1 MNYVKKRRDF
11 DPARHAA
18 YTALMQVATDDAYA
32 NLVLPAILRERGLR
46 PLDAA
51 FATEL
56 TYGTLRMQGK
66 YDSIIARSA
75 TRPLDQLDPAVAVL
89 LRLGA
94 HQLLTLRIA
103 PYAAVGETVALA
115 RQVASD
121 GPAKMINAVLRRLSE
136 RSPEEWDELLEATE
150 GADERRAAV
159 HSHPEWVVR
168 ALTQA
173 LKVAGRGDEI
183 DALLEANNLPPQ
195 VCLVARP
202 GMVEPVDLARTAAR
216 VLRTRATAGVISPY
230 AVNIAGGDPA
240 RLHEVRGAEA
250 AVQDEGSQMVAAVL
264 ASAPLDGPDER
275 WLDLCAGPGGKTALL
290 AGLAGARGVELL
302 ANEVTAHRADLVRQ
316 SVRTSTEWVE
326 VRTGDGRELGEEKEG
341 YFDRTLVDVPCSG
354 LGSLRR
360 RPEARWR
367 RQPRDIADLAPLQR
381 ELLAAAIKATRPG
394 GIVGYATCSP
404 HVAETHVVVQE
415 AIAKGLV
422 KPLDAVEVARMVA
435 SWREDFAF
443 GRVSDSLAGT
453 GKAGRANEE
462 VDCCFTPVN
471 EAGAAAETGRQGDVV
486 QLDGEET
493 GLANGS
499 APAEEAGP
507 DTDGH
512 ADEVGRAAA
521 SVQPAQEKAAG
532 AEAEEPQFTAEFGQG
547 PFLQLWP
554 HVNGTDAMFLALLEV
569 Q

>member
-1 MNYVKKRRDF
+1 MNYVKKRRDY

-18 YTALMQVATDDAYA
+18 YTALMQVETDDAYA
-32 NLVLPAILRERGLR
+32 NLALPAILRERHLR

-66 YDSIIARSA
+66 YDAIIARSA

-115 RQVASD
+115 RQVTSD

-136 RSPEEWDELLEATE
+136 KSPAEWDELLAATE
-150 GADERRAAV
+150 GDEARRAAV
-159 HSHPEWVVR
+159 SSHPEWVVR
-168 ALTQA
+168 ALTQS
-173 LKVAGRGDEI
+173 LKVNGRDGEI
-183 DALLEANNLPPQ
+183 DELLEANNLPPQ

-202 GMVEPVDLARTAAR
+202 GLVEPVDLARTAAR
-216 VLRTRATAGVISPY
+216 VLKTRATNGVVSPY

-240 RLHEVRGAEA
+240 RLDEVRGSLA

-264 ASAPLDGPDER
+264 ASAPLEGPDER

-290 AGLAGARGVELL
+290 AGLAGARGVELY
-302 ANEVTAHRADLVRQ
+302 ANEVSSHRADLVR
-316 SVRTSTEWVE
+316 SAVRPTAEWVE
-326 VRTGDGRELGEEKEG
+326 VHTADGRQVGQEKPG

-367 RQPRDIADLAPLQR
+367 RQPRDLADLAPLQR
-381 ELLAAAIKATRPG
+381 ELLASAIAATRPG
-394 GIVGYATCSP
+394 GLVGYATCSP

-422 KPLDAVEVARMVA
+422 KPIDAVEVAKMVA
-435 SWREDFAF
+435 SWREDFGF
-443 GRVSDSLAGT
+443 GRVSESLAGT
-453 GKAGRANEE
+453 GRAGARTEQDE
-462 VDCCFTPVN
+462 VDDAAAALDSGDADLLAGLDQDDVAAEAPEALAAEQGAATVDV
-471 EAGAAAETGRQGDVV
+471 EAGGNVGHREQDDEAAQ
-486 QLDGEET
+486 
-493 GLANGS
+493 
-499 APAEEAGP
+499 EAG
-507 DTDGH
+507 
-512 ADEVGRAAA
+512 
-521 SVQPAQEKAAG
+521 
-532 AEAEEPQFTAEFGQG
+532 FTAEFGTG
-547 PFLQLWP
+547 PYLQLWP
-554 HVNGTDAMFLALLEV
+554 HINGSDAMFLALLEV